1 MRAALLANPEFETV
15 EERELVKGMTLKGPR
30 HA

>member
-1 MRAALLANPEFETV
+1 MCAVILATPEFETV
-15 EERELVKGMTLKGPR
+15 EERERVKGRTLKGPR